1 MSVVDGGSNSVQ
13 ATVVVFEDLFMLM
26 SVERRFS
33 VGRHRVG
40 GPGVEGSWVLVQ
52 SIIVDKTTAV
62 RWQGVWGLGL
72 HQLSLKGG
80 SLDFQDLPNTWEI
93 VAKNMTSMTKEK
105 TPAAAGV

>member
-40 GPGVEGSWVLVQ
+40 GGGGREDGFG
-52 SIIVDKTTAV
+52 AV
-62 RWQGVWGLGL
+62 Y
-72 HQLSLKGG
+72 
-80 SLDFQDLPNTWEI
+80 
-93 VAKNMTSMTKEK
+93 
-105 TPAAAGV
+105 

>member
-40 GPGVEGSWVLVQ
+40 GGWGCGAWRGGGWKMGLVQ
-52 SIIVDKTTAV
+52 SIC
-62 RWQGVWGLGL
+62 R
-72 HQLSLKGG
+72 
-80 SLDFQDLPNTWEI
+80 
-93 VAKNMTSMTKEK
+93 
-105 TPAAAGV
+105 